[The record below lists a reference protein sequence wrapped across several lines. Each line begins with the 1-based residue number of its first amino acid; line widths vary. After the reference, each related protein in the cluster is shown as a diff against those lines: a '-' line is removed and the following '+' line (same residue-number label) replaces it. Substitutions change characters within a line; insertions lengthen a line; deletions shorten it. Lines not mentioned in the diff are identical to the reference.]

1 MQAISRFLI
10 CSFAAITV
18 GACASASVPV
28 HNFSAVPIAAK
39 SNPKL
44 DDVGKAIVKA
54 GTAAGWQMSDV
65 KPGYI
70 IGTYRIRRHVAVVDV
85 TYTTTTYDITFK
97 SGDPG
102 LKYDG
107 QTIHQNYNEWVE
119 NLEVLIRSHVNA
131 L

>member
-28 HNFSAVPIAAK
+28 HNFSAIPIGAK
-39 SNPKL
+39 SNPTL

-54 GTAAGWQMSDV
+54 GLVAGWQMSEV

-70 IGTYRIRRHVAVVDV
+70 IGTYRIRSHVAVVDV
-85 TYTTTTYDITFK
+85 TYSTTTYDITFK

-107 QTIHQNYNEWVE
+107 QTIHQNYNGWVE